1 MADAATPAPVY
12 GPRPFH
18 VTDTDQRGVVMAVSI
33 LFIVYAF
40 MTATMR
46 VAAKPR
52 NQGIDD
58 WLSLLA
64 TVLISLSLNRLLLM
78 QDSF

>member
-1 MADAATPAPVY
+1 MT
-12 GPRPFH
+12 
-18 VTDTDQRGVVMAVSI
+18 VSI

-40 MTATMR
+40 LTGAMR

-64 TVLISLSLNRLLLM
+64 TVLSPPISM
-78 QDSF
+78 ACY